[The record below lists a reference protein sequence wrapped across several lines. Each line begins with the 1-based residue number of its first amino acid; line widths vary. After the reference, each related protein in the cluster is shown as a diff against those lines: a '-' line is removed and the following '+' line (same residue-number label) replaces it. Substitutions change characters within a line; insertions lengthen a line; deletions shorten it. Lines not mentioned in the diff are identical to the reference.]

1 MNKITPDLKEIFD
14 KSKVIAIIGCS
25 PNMYRTSNYIAKFMM
40 EKGFTIIP
48 VNPKED
54 QIFGLKCYPSLNDI
68 PESENVDIVNVFRD
82 SEYTL
87 GVVEEV
93 IEFKE
98 RTGQSPTI
106 WTQLNVSTDKAK
118 ELASQNELP
127 YVENK
132 CIMVEWERR
141 HN

>member
-1 MNKITPDLKEIFD
+1 
-14 KSKVIAIIGCS
+14 
-25 PNMYRTSNYIAKFMM
+25 M

-118 ELASQNELP
+118 ELASQNEIP